1 MSATSRLILKD
12 RIAEVARRAA
22 SREGIDLWDVEL
34 LGSGPARTLRIYIDK
49 AGGVTHADCELISQQ
64 VGAVLDVEDIVP
76 GGSYHLEVSSPGV
89 ERRLTR
95 IEHYTLCSGK
105 KVRLSLKEPE
115 EGRKRIEGAIVGV
128 EGDAVVI
135 DTGEKQMTLRLD
147 DIEKANLKFEW

>member
-1 MSATSRLILKD
+1 MSVSSRLMLKD

-64 VGAVLDVEDIVP
+64 VGTVLDVENIVP

-89 ERRLTR
+89 ERRLSR
-95 IEHYTLCSGK
+95 IEHYALCSGQR
-105 KVRLSLKEPE
+105 VRLSIKGAD
-115 EGRKRIEGAIVGV
+115 EGRRRIEGAIAGV
-128 EGDAVVI
+128 EGEAVVI
-135 DTGEKQMTLRLD
+135 DTGEERLTLRLEE
-147 DIEKANLKFEW
+147 IEKANLKFEW